1 MVYFLLILCL
11 ISSITTIALF
21 LYWIIAKA
29 QKKES
34 RTKGR
39 DVLILL
45 SLSILLTVPVLL
57 INGLEKDSIST
68 VSNHIDNDENM
79 IIDASKFSRISS
91 NELIEIMGE
100 PDIKEDIYPV
110 TYYVYDNEK
119 FEFIIINNT
128 VVKLTHQGAA
138 VTDKSKDNLF
148 SLFGISPGPNLTQVY
163 DDLLGVSYQMV
174 NEEIADYSIT
184 FLEKTTF
191 FKITYD
197 SGFSF

>member
-1 MVYFLLILCL
+1 M
-11 ISSITTIALF
+11 
-21 LYWIIAKA
+21 
-29 QKKES
+29 
-34 RTKGR
+34 
-39 DVLILL
+39 ILL
-45 SLSILLTVPVLL
+45 SISILLTVPVLL

-68 VSNHIDNDENM
+68 VSNHIDNDENENM

-91 NELIEIMGE
+91 NKLIEIMGE
-100 PDIKEDIYPV
+100 PDIKEDMYPV
-110 TYYVYDNEK
+110 TYYVYDKEK

-128 VVKLTHQGAA
+128 VVKLTYQGAA